1 MTSDTYTGES
11 GDPLSLHLYTYC
23 GNDGVNSWDPSGNI
37 SLKGIW
43 NKVKQTTKK
52 VINTGTKVVKIGGR
66 YAANKWRYSTLGK
79 YFARA
84 TESGKYSKIMNAFD
98 FYQDSK
104 GIYHTSQNCWQ
115 KLGGYNDLYDFFFDA
130 ATEMKAIKFNL
141 PTNTRRFNLN
151 KTYVLWA
158 RKGDYFNLGA
168 GGELGIYS
176 NYINIHS
183 LAETKNPIYSELRV
197 FYKGKKII
205 EYNPRCLCWWI
216 NGFNPKIQNI
226 KTSND
231 LSLKCTADFSNVS
244 KDLRKAFYKKQRKV
258 MESIGSKQIKR
269 RKLLLLSGDEYNI
282 LEKFILGAWL
292 ALSVW

>member
-1 MTSDTYTGES
+1 M
-11 GDPLSLHLYTYC
+11 
-23 GNDGVNSWDPSGNI
+23 
-37 SLKGIW
+37 
-43 NKVKQTTKK
+43 
-52 VINTGTKVVKIGGR
+52 
-66 YAANKWRYSTLGK
+66 
-79 YFARA
+79 
-84 TESGKYSKIMNAFD
+84 
-98 FYQDSK
+98 
-104 GIYHTSQNCWQ
+104 
-115 KLGGYNDLYDFFFDA
+115 
-130 ATEMKAIKFNL
+130 
-141 PTNTRRFNLN
+141 
-151 KTYVLWA
+151 
-158 RKGDYFNLGA
+158 GA

>member
-158 RKGDYFNLGA
+158 WKGDYFNLGA

-176 NYINIHS
+176 DYINIHS

-244 KDLRKAFYKKQRKV
+244 KDLRKAFYKKAKK
-258 MESIGSKQIKR
+258 SYGKYWIKAN
-269 RKLLLLSGDEYNI
+269 K
-282 LEKFILGAWL
+282 KKKTATFKW
-292 ALSVW
+292 